1 MPLRSLRVDNHHSPK
16 GFLLALGEQLVMG
29 TNQWPGLLGQVEE
42 ARVGGVGEGGNH
54 FLNGSLGLPLVV
66 ST

>member
-16 GFLLALGEQLVMG
+16 GFLLALGEQLVRG

-42 ARVGGVGEGGNH
+42 ARVGGVGEGETI
-54 FLNGSLGLPLVV
+54 S
-66 ST
+66 